1 MRRAGILLP
10 VSSLP
15 SPYGIGSFSE
25 SARRFVDLLARAGQS
40 FWQILPLGPTG
51 YGDSPY
57 QAFSAFAGN
66 PYYIDLDTLIAEGL
80 LEQSEVDSV
89 DFGQGNPE
97 RVDYLKLYRGR
108 FPILRKA
115 CERSRF
121 EEEEAYKQ
129 FYRENAFW
137 LDDYA
142 LFMAIKDS
150 LGGVGWYDWPDPL
163 RLRQFDSVPGGSL
176 QQGETAASL
185 QQGETAAS
193 VRKDGPLPDKD
204 LSKDIR
210 FYCFLQYQFMKQWMK
225 LKAYANSRGIRIIG
239 DIPIYVSAD
248 SSDAWACG
256 ELFQF
261 NEDHRPE
268 AVAGCPPDAF
278 SVDGQLWGNPLYDW
292 TYHEKT
298 QFAWWKKRIAHCLK
312 LYDVVRIDHFRGFDE
327 YYSIPAGTR
336 TAAGGHWEKGP
347 GMQLFDALKENPSVT
362 EESII
367 AEDLGFLT
375 PSVMELVRKTGFAGM
390 KVIEFAFDSRDTGS
404 GYLPH
409 TYIPNT
415 AVYTGTHDNQTLRA
429 WYGELTPE
437 DRRLADDYLGFTPEA
452 TPEERNRAL
461 IRLAMESVSDTC
473 VIPVQDYLVLGSEA
487 RMNHPSTM
495 NGNWTWRMKDGAID
509 EDLIAWIRRITEIT
523 GRVRQT

>member
-1 MRRAGILLP
+1 MRKAGILLP

-25 SARRFVDLLARAGQS
+25 SARRFVDKLQSAGQS

-66 PYYIDLDTLIAEGL
+66 PYYIDLDALISEGL
-80 LEQSEVDSV
+80 LDRTEVEGE
-89 DFGQGNPE
+89 DFGQEDPS
-97 RVDYLKLYRGR
+97 RVDYRKLYENR
-108 FPILRKA
+108 FPVLRKA

-121 EEEEAYKQ
+121 EEEEEYRE

-142 LFMAIKDS
+142 AFMSVKEH
-150 LGGVGWYDWPDPL
+150 LGGISWYEWPDDL
-163 RLRQFDSVPGGSL
+163 RLNRIEKKQ
-176 QQGETAASL
+176 E
-185 QQGETAAS
+185 
-193 VRKDGPLPDKD
+193 LPREMTRDC
-204 LSKDIR
+204 R
-210 FYCFLQYQFMKQWMK
+210 FWRFLQYKFMQQWMR
-225 LKAYANSRGIRIIG
+225 LKEYANRKGVRIIG

-248 SSDAWACG
+248 SSDAWASG
-256 ELFQF
+256 ELFLF
-261 NEDHRPE
+261 GEDHRPA

-278 SVDGQLWGNPLYDW
+278 SATGQLWGNPLYDW
-292 TYHEKT
+292 ACHEKT
-298 QFAWWKKRIAHCLK
+298 GYRWWKMRIAHCLK

-327 YYSIPAGTR
+327 YYSIPAGDT

-347 GMQLFDALKENPSVT
+347 GMRLFHALKEDPRVT
-362 EESII
+362 ADSII

-375 PSVMELVRKTGFAGM
+375 PSVMELVRETGFAGM

-409 TYIPNT
+409 CYTPNT
-415 AVYTGTHDNQTLRA
+415 VVYTGTHDNQTLLS
-429 WYGELTPE
+429 WYGELT
-437 DRRLADDYLGFTPEA
+437 DRDRADADDYLGFKKDTAPED
-452 TPEERNRAL
+452 RNWAF

-473 VIPVQDYLVLGSEA
+473 IIPIQDYLVLGREA
-487 RMNHPSTM
+487 RINQPSTL
-495 NGNWTWRMKDGAID
+495 NGNWTWRLSEDSFDDG
-509 EDLIAWIRRITEIT
+509 LIARIRRLTEIT
-523 GRVRQT
+523 ERL